1 MEANVCWIC
10 EGTCTALGEAAVLG
24 HPVHFL
30 QCGQCGSVRSEEPFW
45 LEQAYLRPTP
55 DLGLVD
61 RNLHHALAI
70 RLIYAALGGKGKLL
84 DFGGGTGLLV
94 RLLRDRGVDA
104 WWNDPMATNQMA
116 RGFESQLTDV
126 HWTAITAIEVL
137 EHVPRTAS
145 IVKQLMSVTDC
156 LVIST
161 LPLPEPAP
169 AFGDWWYYL
178 LDEGQH
184 VSFPTVRGL
193 EQMAAANGARLVS
206 SGATHLIVRAS
217 LPRIVLLRGVIR
229 GMRVVAK
236 VRSMRRSLLTQD
248 AASVAGLMVDKRV

>member
-1 MEANVCWIC
+1 
-10 EGTCTALGEAAVLG
+10 
-24 HPVHFL
+24 
-30 QCGQCGSVRSEEPFW
+30 
-45 LEQAYLRPTP
+45 
-55 DLGLVD
+55 
-61 RNLHHALAI
+61 
-70 RLIYAALGGKGKLL
+70 
-84 DFGGGTGLLV
+84 
-94 RLLRDRGVDA
+94 
-104 WWNDPMATNQMA
+104 
-116 RGFESQLTDV
+116 
-126 HWTAITAIEVL
+126 
-137 EHVPRTAS
+137 
-145 IVKQLMSVTDC
+145 MSVTDC

>member
-10 EGTCTALGEAAVLG
+10 DGTCTALGEAAVLG
-24 HPVHFL
+24 DAVHFL

-45 LEQAYLRPTP
+45 LEQAYSRPTP

-61 RNLHHALAI
+61 RNLHQSRAI
-70 RLIYAALGGKGKLL
+70 RFIYAALGGKGKLL

-137 EHVPRTAS
+137 
-145 IVKQLMSVTDC
+145 
-156 LVIST
+156 
-161 LPLPEPAP
+161 
-169 AFGDWWYYL
+169 
-178 LDEGQH
+178 
-184 VSFPTVRGL
+184 
-193 EQMAAANGARLVS
+193 
-206 SGATHLIVRAS
+206 
-217 LPRIVLLRGVIR
+217 
-229 GMRVVAK
+229 
-236 VRSMRRSLLTQD
+236 
-248 AASVAGLMVDKRV
+248 